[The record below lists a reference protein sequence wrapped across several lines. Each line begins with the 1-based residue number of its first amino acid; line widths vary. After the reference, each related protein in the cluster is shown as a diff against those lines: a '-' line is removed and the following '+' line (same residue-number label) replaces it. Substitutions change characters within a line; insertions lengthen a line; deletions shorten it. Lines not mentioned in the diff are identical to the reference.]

1 MLTEQTFI
9 DKLEIVTQYRVV
21 QVRVAT
27 AVYRDGSEISRTF
40 ERYTIQP
47 GQDYSNE
54 EEFVQRVCE
63 AVHTPEVITAF
74 SENVASSEEQM

>member
-1 MLTEQTFI
+1 MLTEQTFV
-9 DKLEIVTQYRVV
+9 DKIEVVTQYRVV
-21 QVRVAT
+21 QVRLAT
-27 AVYRDGSEISRTF
+27 VVYRDGAEITRTF

-63 AVHTPEVITAF
+63 AAHTPEVI
-74 SENVASSEEQM
+74 ASFANYTGSSVE